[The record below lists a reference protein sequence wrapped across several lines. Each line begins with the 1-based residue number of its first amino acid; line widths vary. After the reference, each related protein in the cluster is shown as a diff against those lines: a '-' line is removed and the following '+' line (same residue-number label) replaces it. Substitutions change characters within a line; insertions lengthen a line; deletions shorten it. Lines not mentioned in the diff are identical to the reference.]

1 MSWSVARV
9 NEILTGDASSISKA
23 EHVGRWQSAL
33 TRTSNRGA
41 QLQLG
46 MSLGEVLVAS
56 RACARC
62 TSPGSL
68 VSLTARV
75 VGANEAPAKPQA
87 MKRTHRREVTEGAGE
102 KDGRKPL
109 RMGVYVRIVCGG
121 AFRGFARAHS
131 SF

>member
-9 NEILTGDASSISKA
+9 NEVLTGDASSISKA

-33 TRTSNRGA
+33 TRTSSRGA

-46 MSLGEVLVAS
+46 VSLGEVLVAS

-87 MKRTHRREVTEGAGE
+87 MERTHRRGVTEGAGE

-121 AFRGFARAHS
+121 AFRGFAGAHS